1 MAAKM
6 AKKQAHG
13 TRVGTGNKK
22 NSKIQHLRI
31 PKMWFKKMYHEGA
44 RKTPVP
50 PLLPFVTLYIGSP

>member
-13 TRVGTGNKK
+13 TRVGAGNKK
-22 NSKIQHLRI
+22 ISKIQHLRI

-44 RKTPVP
+44 RKPPVP
-50 PLLPFVTLYIGSP
+50 PLLKGQVS